1 MIMQLPA
8 KAPWLFWLIAGM
20 LLACGRDN
28 QTLPAPTGF
37 LPAHFPPPV
46 YNFAKNEPTS
56 AGFELGNALFY
67 DPITSVDSSISC
79 ASCHFQAHAFSDV
92 VDFSRGVAGRLG
104 MRNAPPLQNLAW
116 KPHFNADGG
125 INHLDLQP
133 IAPITNTLEHAF
145 DLNLLFER
153 LRQHPSYPQRFM
165 AAFGSDQINDR
176 SLLLAI
182 SQFVGQLISADSK
195 YDAVVLGKSSFSN
208 EEAAGYRLFQQHCNG
223 CHTEPLFSNFDF
235 KRNGYASTTADEGRA
250 QVTGKPSDVG
260 KFSVPGLRNIAVTAP
275 YMHDG
280 QLRSLADVLD
290 SYAQPS
296 QTPDPRLGTGVQLS
310 PAERS
315 QLLAFLHTL
324 TDVSFLTNPAFKAP

>member
-8 KAPWLFWLIAGM
+8 KAPWLVWLMAGM

-28 QTLPAPTGF
+28 QGLPAPTGF

-56 AGFELGNALFY
+56 AGFELGKALFY
-67 DPITSVDSSISC
+67 DPITSVNSSISC

-92 VDFSRGVAGRLG
+92 VDFSSGVAGRLG
-104 MRNAPPLQNLAW
+104 IRNSPPLQNLAW

-133 IAPITNTLEHAF
+133 IAPITDTLEHAF
-145 DLNLLFER
+145 DLKLLFER
-153 LRQHPSYPQRFM
+153 LRQHPTYPQRFTS
-165 AAFGSDQINDR
+165 AFGSDQINDR

-250 QVTGKPSDVG
+250 RITGKPSDIG
-260 KFSVPGLRNIAVTAP
+260 KFSVPSLRNIAVTAP

-280 QLRSLADVLD
+280 QLNSLADVLD
-290 SYAQPS
+290 SYAQPA

-310 PAERS
+310 PVERS